1 MAGISVVI
9 TGVSGKMSREVLLAL
24 TKATDIEPIGAVS
37 RNAAEEYLS
46 LPDGSGLIPLSQDA
60 SALLNRLKPDVLVDF
75 TNAPYSIE
83 TAKTAITAG
92 VRPVIGTSGF
102 TISQVEELAALCAQ
116 TQLGGVIAPNF
127 ALGAVVMMHLAKVA
141 ARYFDYAEIMEM
153 HHEAKAD
160 APSGTAIATAQM
172 MAESRGT
179 AFETAPILKE
189 TLPHARGS
197 AVEGIPLHS
206 LRLPGLLAHQ
216 EVILGSA
223 GQTLRIRHDTLNR
236 ECYMPGV
243 LIAVREV
250 MERHD
255 LVFGLDRLLGL
266 ESQ

>member
-1 MAGISVVI
+1 
-9 TGVSGKMSREVLLAL
+9 
-24 TKATDIEPIGAVS
+24 
-37 RNAAEEYLS
+37 
-46 LPDGSGLIPLSQDA
+46 
-60 SALLNRLKPDVLVDF
+60 
-75 TNAPYSIE
+75 
-83 TAKTAITAG
+83 
-92 VRPVIGTSGF
+92 
-102 TISQVEELAALCAQ
+102 
-116 TQLGGVIAPNF
+116 
-127 ALGAVVMMHLAKVA
+127 MMHLAKVA